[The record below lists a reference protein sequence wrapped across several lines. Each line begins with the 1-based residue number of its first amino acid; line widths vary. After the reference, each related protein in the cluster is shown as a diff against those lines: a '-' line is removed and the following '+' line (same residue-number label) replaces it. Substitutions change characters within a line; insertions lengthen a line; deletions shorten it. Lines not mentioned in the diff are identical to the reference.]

1 VVDRALLRENLD
13 LAPAQPATALW
24 RAIETEHVLA
34 SRALPKEGRGLDLG
48 CGDGAITALVA
59 NRMGAHWNLVGLDPD
74 GSELQL
80 AADRGLY
87 ERLDHAEGSSMPEAD
102 ESFDFVFSNSVLEHV
117 DAIEETLTEIGR
129 ILKPSGHLIFT
140 VPSEFFPRCVG
151 RPGLLGAFV
160 TGTRSPEA
168 YQREIDRRVYHL
180 RYWSV
185 PEWQDALARW
195 GLEVIDTSYYMTRR
209 ETRRWA
215 ALSNATAGLLVR
227 LTGRTKRPIEIQ
239 RRLGLRRGK
248 APVWLRGIGRVIG
261 EVGAMGLERAP
272 GLTGRGS
279 CLLIVARK
287 IASRPGENLGA
298 TQEVENS
305 ADQATRQEGSKDEQ
319 RERKGDVAID
329 PVGAKRP
336 DVSCLSKAESID
348 RDRNGR
354 DEDNHHHD
362 ARESPDRY
370 VDV

>member
-1 VVDRALLRENLD
+1 MVDRALLRENLE

-24 RAIETEHVLA
+24 RAIETEHVLT

-59 NRMGAHWNLVGLDPD
+59 SRMGARWNLVGLDPD
-74 GSELQL
+74 ASELQL

-87 ERLDHAEGSSMPEAD
+87 ERLDRAEGSSMPEAD
-102 ESFDFVFSNSVLEHV
+102 RSFDFVFSNSVLEHV

-129 ILKPSGHLIFT
+129 ILKPDGHLIFT
-140 VPSEFFPRCVG
+140 VPSEFFPQCVG
-151 RPGLLGAFV
+151 RPGVLGAFV
-160 TGTRSPEA
+160 TRSRSPAE
-168 YQREIDRRVYHL
+168 YRREIDRRLYHL

-195 GLEVIDTSYYMTRR
+195 GGLEVIHTSYYMTRR

-215 ALSNATAGLLVR
+215 ALSNVTAGLLVR
-227 LTGRTKRPIEIQ
+227 LRGGTERPIEIQ

-248 APVWLRGIGRVIG
+248 APVWLRGVGRVIG
-261 EVGAMGLERAP
+261 KVGATGLDRAP
-272 GLTGRGS
+272 ELNEKGS

-287 IASRPGENLGA
+287 IGLPRERDLGT

-305 ADQATRQEGSKDEQ
+305 ADQARGQEGSKDEQ

-329 PVGAKRP
+329 PVGA
-336 DVSCLSKAESID
+336 
-348 RDRNGR
+348 
-354 DEDNHHHD
+354 
-362 ARESPDRY
+362 ESPNVSRFS
-370 VDV
+370 

>member
-1 VVDRALLRENLD
+1 VVDRALLRENLE

-24 RAIETEHVLA
+24 RAIETEHVLG
-34 SRALPKEGRGLDLG
+34 SGTLPKEGRGLDLG

-59 NRMGAHWNLVGLDPD
+59 NRLGALWNLVGVDPD
-74 GSELQL
+74 ESELQL
-80 AADRGLY
+80 AEDRGLY

-117 DAIEETLTEIGR
+117 DAIEETLTEVGR
-129 ILKPSGHLIFT
+129 ILKPCGHLIFT
-140 VPSEFFPRCVG
+140 VPSEFFPQCVG

-160 TGTRSPEA
+160 TGSRTPEA

-185 PEWQDALARW
+185 PKWQEALARS
-195 GLEVIDTSYYMTRR
+195 GLEVIDTSYYMTTR

-227 LTGRTKRPIEIQ
+227 LAGGTERPIEIQ

-261 EVGAMGLERAP
+261 EVGAIGLERAP
-272 GLTGRGS
+272 ELTEKGS

-287 IASRPGENLGA
+287 TGLRPGENLGA

-305 ADQATRQEGSKDEQ
+305 ADQTRCQES
-319 RERKGDVAID
+319 
-329 PVGAKRP
+329 
-336 DVSCLSKAESID
+336 S
-348 RDRNGR
+348 
-354 DEDNHHHD
+354 
-362 ARESPDRY
+362 
-370 VDV
+370 